1 MDRDDVY
8 LSGTLQWRVRAPPPP
23 ATHRGTAVV
32 DAVLKLD
39 RTECA
44 RGRQSRDP
52 VVRFGEVRLMPAADF
67 ASLPEAERLTVSGT
81 VRASDKP
88 GGAGPYELWVRR
100 SE

>member
-8 LSGTLQWRVRAPPPP
+8 LSGVLQWRVRTPAPP
-23 ATHRGTAVV
+23 ATRRGTAAV

-39 RTECA
+39 GTECA
-44 RGRQSRDP
+44 RSRQPRDP

-81 VRASDKP
+81 VRASGEP
-88 GGAGPYELWVRR
+88 GGTGLYELWVRR